1 MFVPFDTIIELI
13 NNANIRT
20 TFVNT
25 NNILIF
31 YELNL

>member
-1 MFVPFDTIIELI
+1 MFAPFDTTIELI

-20 TFVNT
+20 MFVNT